1 MTQQQPYFDRGN
13 PQSAQTK
20 AGRWQD
26 FRQRPSRPVNR
37 FGTGCGNQ
45 SKSKRTVDCR
55 RPVER
60 LTDSRDGAATASH
73 RLPRAAPPLRQEDR
87 THPHRFSPQRPGSA
101 SARRRYRHQC
111 RHRYRHRPAFRSGL
125 EWDRDPARAPAPRQP
140 PASPYM
146 SRSRRPRPPARSPNR
161 PLHTGAPPYRLRS
174 RRCHPQAHP
183 RA

>member
-1 MTQQQPYFDRGN
+1 MTQQRPYFDRGN

-20 AGRWQD
+20 AAAGRISANGTQD
-26 FRQRPSRPVNR
+26 QSTDSVRAAAISRNRNEPLTAAAQSRDLPIRATAQRQRHTACREQHRHCGKKTEHIRTGFRHSVRGRLLHVA
-37 FGTGCGNQ
+37 GTGTSAVTG
-45 SKSKRTVDCR
+45 TVT
-55 RPVER
+55 VR
-60 LTDSRDGAATASH
+60 L
-73 RLPRAAPPLRQEDR
+73 
-87 THPHRFSPQRPGSA
+87 F
-101 SARRRYRHQC
+101 ARVW
-111 RHRYRHRPAFRSGL
+111 SGIGI
-125 EWDRDPARAPAPRQP
+125 RRAPAPRQP